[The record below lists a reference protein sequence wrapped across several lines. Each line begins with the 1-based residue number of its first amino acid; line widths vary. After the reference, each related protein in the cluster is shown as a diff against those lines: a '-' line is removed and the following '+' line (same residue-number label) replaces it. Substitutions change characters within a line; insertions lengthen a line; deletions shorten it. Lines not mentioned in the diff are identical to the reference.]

1 MSADPSTLDSIA
13 VAGRANAATRDR
25 FFTGMTLAMAA
36 IVLAGFTPTLFGR
49 AFFNVSKMPGY
60 LFAHGIAL
68 TGWYALLATQ
78 GLLVANRNLALHRR
92 LGWAALGFLVLIPV
106 AGMGT
111 QLAMPDRVRA
121 LGALEAMTPLIQTIF
136 WLNLFAALQFVSFA
150 AAGMWLRKRADSHK
164 RLMLFASIAI
174 LMPAAAR
181 LSRWRVFGNAEPD
194 LGQPSSTG
202 NDVVFA
208 LGALFLLVGAVVVN
222 DLRTTRSVHRVTAV
236 GAVVL
241 IGMALLVPVVA
252 NSAWGK
258 GIVWAVS

>member
-1 MSADPSTLDSIA
+1 
-13 VAGRANAATRDR
+13 
-25 FFTGMTLAMAA
+25 
-36 IVLAGFTPTLFGR
+36 
-49 AFFNVSKMPGY
+49 
-60 LFAHGIAL
+60 
-68 TGWYALLATQ
+68 
-78 GLLVANRNLALHRR
+78 
-92 LGWAALGFLVLIPV
+92 
-106 AGMGT
+106 
-111 QLAMPDRVRA
+111 
-121 LGALEAMTPLIQTIF
+121 MTPLIQTIF